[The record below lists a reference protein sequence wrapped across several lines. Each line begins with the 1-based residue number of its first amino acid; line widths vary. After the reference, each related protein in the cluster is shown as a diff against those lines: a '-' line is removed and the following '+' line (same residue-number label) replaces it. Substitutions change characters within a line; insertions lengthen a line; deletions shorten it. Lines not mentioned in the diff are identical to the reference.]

1 MISVTQECTV
11 FVANV
16 RHRMSKWL
24 MMSAFPGCFHRV
36 AELVTQIFGKLY
48 RIVSHGYYLSL
59 LVKLSWFP
67 INVK

>member
-1 MISVTQECTV
+1 
-11 FVANV
+11 
-16 RHRMSKWL
+16 